1 MTRWLA
7 LREPE
12 ASPVL
17 QLACRAQHFR
27 RWEIPR
33 SSYPMTRPGYLTWRA
48 KLKSQAAKQVAEL
61 LADASIQPPLSQ
73 EEIDRVAALVRKE
86 DLKTDSDT
94 QVLEDVACL
103 VFLDEQFDDF
113 EKRPDID
120 EEKMMGILRKTWGK
134 MSPSGHALALQMH
147 LSERAKHRHHHHIHK
162 MTIPLTETTIT
173 PPHNLPSP
181 KPPLHTL
188 LSTHDFAHAAYFT
201 FPPKTH
207 AFVTSAATDLVTHRS
222 NSHTYSLITLRPRIL
237 RDVSSVSI
245 HTTILGEPVSSPIFA
260 AATSLGIT
268 VHPEGEKEIGRAC
281 KKLGVGMTVSTSA
294 SFSVGEIA
302 GAVRDCEV
310 EGDGVQ
316 KEIPLWFQLYVDKDR
331 SKSES
336 LLKQAVEAGVKA
348 VFLTVDAPVPGKRE
362 ADEKISA
369 SEAGAV
375 VGVVPMTGEKAEND
389 KSGGGLGRITGKFLD
404 ASVNWGDIAWLR
416 TCLPESVKLVLKG
429 VQTAVD
435 AVKAM
440 EAGVEGIVVSNHG
453 GRSLDTATPTILVLL
468 ELQRCCPEVFDRIEV
483 LIDGGVMRGTDVFKA
498 LCLGASGV
506 GIGRGILYGLG
517 YGEEGVRSLDQVHPG
532 LLNTRAVDHLVPETV
547 DEEHPYAK
555 WRPSMRKKTSYL
567 DNNLTILLLV
577 IRQPSAD
584 LSIVKKKSP

>member
-120 EEKMMGILRKTWGK
+120 EEKMVGILRKTWGK
-134 MSPSGHALALQMH
+134 MSPS
-147 LSERAKHRHHHHIHK
+147 
-162 MTIPLTETTIT
+162 ETTIT
-173 PPHNLPSP
+173 PPHNLPSQ

-188 LSTHDFAHAAYFT
+188 LSTHDFAHAASLT

-302 GAVRDCEV
+302 DAVRDCEV
-310 EGDGVQ
+310 EGDAVQ
-316 KEIPLWFQLYVDKDR
+316 KEIPLWFQLYVGKDR
-331 SKSES
+331 SKSEG

-362 ADEKISA
+362 ADERISA

-389 KSGGGLGRITGKFLD
+389 KSGGGLGKITDKFLD
-404 ASVNWGDIAWLR
+404 ASINWGDIPWLR

-429 VQTAVD
+429 VQTAAD

-453 GRSLDTATPTILVLL
+453 GRSLDTATPTVLVLL

-498 LCLGASGV
+498 LCLGVSGV

-517 YGEEGVRSLDQVHPG
+517 YGEEGVRRYVEILNDELETTMKMCEITSLHQVHPG

-555 WRPSMRKKTSYL
+555 WRPSMRKKT
-567 DNNLTILLLV
+567 V
-577 IRQPSAD
+577 
-584 LSIVKKKSP
+584 